1 VTSPIEPPHPPV
13 APGPTPRSGA
23 DRSSSEYTLLQAL
36 VEHSSDVIAL
46 LDATGRILYSSPAVT
61 RLLGY
66 HPEELAGRNAF
77 ELMHPED
84 LPRLQAAFA
93 RLLEQPAEPVRAALR
108 YRHKD
113 GSWRDIEGIGANRL
127 HDASV
132 GAIVVNYRDLT
143 ARNLVEAEARR
154 AVSLLQSTLESTAD
168 GILVV
173 DLAGRILSYNRRF
186 VELWRM
192 PHAVLNS
199 RDDDRALAHVLDQ
212 IADPEQ
218 FLAKVRELY
227 AHPEA
232 ASFDMLEFKDGR
244 IFERFSLPQR
254 LDGEPIGRVWSFR
267 DVTARARAERA
278 LRESEERYRAFIIH
292 TSEGVYRIELHPP
305 VPVDLP
311 LEEQVAAVYA
321 GGVVAECNQAMAAMY
336 GYARPDELVGKRL
349 AELHDVRHPVTAEAL
364 RRFVQDGYR
373 NHDAETRELDRAG
386 RPRIFL
392 NNSVGFVEDHALVR
406 VWGTQRDV
414 TERRHA
420 EQVQAA
426 TYRIS
431 EAANTAHSLPDLFG
445 AVHAIVN
452 ELMPARNL
460 YIALYD
466 EPGQTLS
473 FPYFEDEFDT
483 GFPTKPLGRGLTEY
497 VLRTG
502 RPLLATPEVY
512 TQLVEAGEVELIG
525 APSLDWLGVPLKT
538 AGRTIGVIAVQ
549 TYSAGVRYGEQERQI
564 LEFVS
569 TQVALVIERK
579 RAQQQ
584 LADSEAWYR
593 LLFEANPEPMMV
605 YDHETLRILAVN
617 RAAIQGYGYSE
628 AEFLARTIGDLHTP
642 EDREVVDAVRREP
655 RNEAVTR
662 TGIRHRKRDGSLIEV
677 EIIADSIDF
686 GGRPARLILA
696 RDVTQR
702 RRLERQL
709 QESEQKYRML
719 FEANAEAMYV
729 YDLETYRFLAVN
741 QAAIA
746 QYGYSRDEMLAM
758 SLFDLRPAVEVPKL
772 EAYLREHPTVSE
784 TTSGWIHRRKNGSLL
799 EVEVV
804 AHTIDFGG
812 RLANLVLARDITEQ
826 RRLEAQLRQ
835 AQKMEAVGRLAGGIA
850 HDFNN
855 LLTAILGSAQ
865 LALREVDRTHPV
877 REDLEEIRRAGL
889 RAADL
894 TRQLLAYSRRQVV
907 APRVIDVNEAVRA
920 LDTMLRR
927 LIREDIALVFELAPE
942 PLAVRSDP
950 GQLEQVVMNLVVNA
964 RDALPEGG
972 RITVRTAA
980 VTLGEHQ
987 PGNDPAAP
995 PGPYVHLAVVDN
1007 GEGLSA
1013 EARTHLFEPFFTT
1026 KELGK
1031 GTGLGL
1037 ATVYGIVKQN
1047 NGFIYVDSES
1057 GAGTTVRVYL
1067 PPASGPLPS
1076 TERSPT
1082 SAAAPRRGSETI
1094 LLVEDER
1101 AVRHFARR
1109 ALEANGYCVL
1119 AAADGAEALAI
1130 AERHVGPI
1138 HVLLTDVVMPGIGGP
1153 ELAHR
1158 LAALRPTL
1166 RVLFSSGYTDDE
1178 TVRQGVREA
1187 GTAFLQKPFAPE
1199 DLLRKIAEVLS
1210 TP

>member
-1 VTSPIEPPHPPV
+1 
-13 APGPTPRSGA
+13 
-23 DRSSSEYTLLQAL
+23 L

-46 LDATGRILYSSPAVT
+46 LDAAGRILFTSSAVT

-66 HPEELAGRNAF
+66 HPDELVGRSAF
-77 ELMHPED
+77 DLLHPED
-84 LPRLQAAFA
+84 VPRVQTTFT
-93 RLLEQPAEPVRAALR
+93 RLLERPDEPITAVVR
-108 YRHKD
+108 YRHKN
-113 GSWRDIEGIGANRL
+113 GSWRDIEGIGVNRL
-127 HDASV
+127 HDAAV

-143 ARNLVEAEARR
+143 ARNLAEAEARR

-173 DLAGRILSYNRRF
+173 DQAGRILSHNRRF
-186 VELWRM
+186 VELWRI
-192 PHAVLNS
+192 PQAVLDS

-212 IADPEQ
+212 LVDPEQ

-227 AHPEA
+227 AHAEA

-254 LDGEPIGRVWSFR
+254 LDGEAIGRVWSFR
-267 DVTARARAERA
+267 DVTARTRAERA

-292 TSEGVYRIELHPP
+292 TSEGVYRIELRPP
-305 VPVDLP
+305 VPVDLA

-321 GGVVAECNQAMAAMY
+321 SGVVAECNQAMAAMY
-336 GYARPDELVGKRL
+336 GYARAEELVGKRL
-349 AELHDVRHPVTAEAL
+349 AELHDVRHPVTAEAM
-364 RRFVQDGYR
+364 RRFVRDGYR
-373 NHDAETRELDRAG
+373 NHDAETRELDRTG
-386 RPRIFL
+386 QPRIFL
-392 NNSVGFVEDHALVR
+392 NNSVGFLEDRALVR

-414 TERRHA
+414 TERRRA

-431 EAANTAHSLPDLFG
+431 EAANTAHSLPELFR
-445 AVHAIVN
+445 AVHTIVN

-460 YIALYD
+460 YIAMYD
-466 EPGQTLS
+466 ELAQTLS
-473 FPYFEDEFDT
+473 FPYFEDEFDA

-502 RPLLATPEVY
+502 FPLLATPDVY
-512 TQLVEAGEVELIG
+512 NQLVTAGEVELIG
-525 APSLDWLGVPLKT
+525 APSLDWLGVPLKI

-549 TYSAGVRYGEQERQI
+549 TYSAGVRYGERERQI
-564 LEFVS
+564 FEFVS
-569 TQVALVIERK
+569 TQIALVIERK

-605 YDHETLRILAVN
+605 YDHQSLQILAVN
-617 RAAIQGYGYSE
+617 RAAIQGYGFAE
-628 AEFLARTIGDLHTP
+628 TEFLAMTIADLHAP
-642 EDREVVDAVRREP
+642 DDRELVESIRREP
-655 RNEAVTR
+655 RTEAVTR
-662 TGIRHRKRDGSLIEV
+662 TGIRHRKRDGTLIDV

-686 GGRPARLILA
+686 GGRPGRLILA

-729 YDLETYRFLAVN
+729 YDLETYRLVAVN
-741 QAAIA
+741 EAAIA
-746 QYGYSRDEMLAM
+746 QYGYSRDELLAM
-758 SLFDLRPAVEVPKL
+758 SLFDLRPAAEVPKL

-784 TTSGWIHRRKNGSLL
+784 TTGGWIHRRKNGTLL
-799 EVEVV
+799 EAEVV

-812 RLANLVLARDITEQ
+812 RLANLVLARDVTEQ

-920 LDTMLRR
+920 LEAMLRR
-927 LIREDIALVFELAPE
+927 LIREDIALVLELAPE

-980 VTLGEHQ
+980 VTLGAEQ
-987 PGNDPAAP
+987 PGNDPLAP
-995 PGPYVHLAVVDN
+995 PGPYVQLLVADT
-1007 GEGLSA
+1007 GQGLSD
-1013 EARTHLFEPFFTT
+1013 EARAHLFEPFFTT

-1047 NGFIYVDSES
+1047 NGFIYVDSAS
-1057 GAGTTVRVYL
+1057 GTGTTVRVYL
-1067 PPASGPLPS
+1067 PRSAGPLP
-1076 TERSPT
+1076 TAERVP
-1082 SAAAPRRGSETI
+1082 AAVTPRRGSETI
-1094 LLVEDER
+1094 LLVEDET

-1119 AAADGAEALAI
+1119 VAADGAEALSI
-1130 AERHVGPI
+1130 AEQHAGPI
-1138 HVLLTDVVMPGIGGP
+1138 HLLLTDVVMPGIGGP
-1153 ELAHR
+1153 ELARR
-1158 LAALRPTL
+1158 LSAARPTL

-1178 TVRQGVREA
+1178 TVRQGVRES

-1199 DLLRKIAEVLS
+1199 DLLQKTAEVLS
-1210 TP
+1210 SP